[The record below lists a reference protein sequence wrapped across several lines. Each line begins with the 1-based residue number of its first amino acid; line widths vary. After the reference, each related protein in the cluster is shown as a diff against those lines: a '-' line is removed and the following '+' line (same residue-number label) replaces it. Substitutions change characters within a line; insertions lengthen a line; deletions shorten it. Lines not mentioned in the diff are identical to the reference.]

1 MLFLDVEV
9 WVSVGGGSSGRSD
22 SNNQSINQSINLKLH
37 SLAKI
42 PC

>member
-1 MLFLDVEV
+1 MLFLRVEF

-22 SNNQSINQSINLKLH
+22 NNQSINLKLH